1 MHGPL
6 HEISL
11 IEVLQLLERG
21 RRSGVVRVV
30 GPDDCAPRT
39 LTLHRGLIT
48 AVEPDANDAAV
59 HRALRRKF
67 LIGADDPASE
77 VPVSVREEL
86 RQRLARKAV
95 EMMMRWN
102 RGRFDFAEGD
112 TEPGPLSWSADALVM
127 ALIGDESLRV
137 ELASQLS
144 DWRAVPRFTAPDVIA
159 AGAPLQLVAL
169 DWRILDSVDGVR
181 DIAAIAAA
189 LDEPLEAVGV
199 HVSEL
204 AGAAILQ
211 LDSPPENAT
220 LEAHL
225 ALEAGEY
232 DAAAGRLRGRLERAP
247 HDAEA
252 WRALGLAEVGAG
264 RFEAAIEAW
273 TVWRGTAPERAAE
286 ADSLIQAARTMMEA
300 LLEHR
305 E

>member
-1 MHGPL
+1 VHGPL

-30 GPDDCAPRT
+30 GPDDGAPRT
-39 LTLHRGLIT
+39 ISLHRGLIT

-59 HRALRRKF
+59 QQALRRRF
-67 LIGADDPASE
+67 LIGADDPVGE
-77 VPVSVREEL
+77 VSLSVREEL
-86 RQRLARKAV
+86 RGRLARNAV

-112 TEPGPLSWSADALVM
+112 TAAGPLSWSADALVM
-127 ALIGDESLRV
+127 ALIGDESIRV

-144 DWRAVPRFTAPDVIA
+144 DWHAVPRFAPAGVIA
-159 AGAPLQLVAL
+159 AGGAL
-169 DWRILDSVDGVR
+169 SLTAVDWRILDAVDGLR
-181 DIAAIAAA
+181 DIAAIAAT
-189 LDEPLEAVGV
+189 LDEPLEMVGM
-199 HVSEL
+199 HVTEL
-204 AGAAILQ
+204 ARAAILQ
-211 LDSPPENAT
+211 IDSPPENAT
-220 LEAHL
+220 LEAHQ

-232 DAAAGRLRGRLERAP
+232 DAAAGRLRGRVERAP

-273 TVWRGTAPERAAE
+273 TVWRQAAPERAAE